1 MAMIHATYLFLVI
14 HTLICLYIITLFE
27 AFTGK
32 TFVEQVPFGEF
43 HHKKQTLAYE
53 KGYAVRALLSQ
64 SSSDVTIQEYKPI
77 TASQSTGEQ
86 RDIAALSH
94 DAKSKVPKWV
104 EYDRK
109 VHIDW
114 GKASMETLMC

>member
-1 MAMIHATYLFLVI
+1 M
-14 HTLICLYIITLFE
+14 YIITLFE

-32 TFVEQVPFGEF
+32 SFVEQVPFGEF

-64 SSSDVTIQEYKPI
+64 SSSDVTIQENKPL

-86 RDIAALSH
+86 LDIEASSH

-109 VHIDW
+109 VHIEW
-114 GKASMETLMC
+114 AKAILETLMR